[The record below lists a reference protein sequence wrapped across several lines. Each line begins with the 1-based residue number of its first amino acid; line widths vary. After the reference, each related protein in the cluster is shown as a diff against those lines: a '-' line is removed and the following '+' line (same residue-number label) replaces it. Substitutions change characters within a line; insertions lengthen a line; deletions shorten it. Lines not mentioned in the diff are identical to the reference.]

1 MRLRR
6 TTTAALTA
14 GILLACTGPAT
25 ALAEPA
31 LTRANQVQR
40 SLDRLVREAKF
51 PAALA
56 AVSVDGRQRS
66 YAAGVRDRATGAPAV
81 KDSQVRIGS
90 NTKTFVAVAVLQL
103 VAEGKVEL
111 DAPIE
116 RYLPNLVRGKGIDGN
131 HITVRQLLQHTS
143 GLPNYTKHIGVTR
156 FPEFRDRYREPR
168 ELLDIALSHPADF
181 APGTSW
187 SYSNTGYLLA
197 GLLIQRVTG
206 RPVAEVVTTKVIDRA
221 GLRET
226 YWPRVGEMTIRGP
239 HPKGYG
245 LTDSTKPDSP
255 VLDVTV
261 QDTGWGGAA
270 GELVGTPSDLNRFYA
285 ALLGGRLLP
294 PAQLAEMRK
303 TVPAKDFIPGVS
315 YGLGIMRTE
324 LSCGRVAWS
333 HGGDIPGYE
342 TRNGS
347 TEDGRAVSIAVTALP
362 GTFGDPEGSSKRVL
376 DAVDTAL
383 CAS

>member
-31 LTRANQVQR
+31 LNRANPVQR
-40 SLDRLVREAKF
+40 SLDHLVREAKF

-81 KDSQVRIGS
+81 RDSQVRIGS
-90 NTKTFVAVAVLQL
+90 NTKTFIAVAVLQL

-131 HITVRQLLQHTS
+131 QITVRQLLQHTS
-143 GLPNYTKHIGVTR
+143 GLPNYTKHIGVAR

-226 YWPRVGEMTIRGP
+226 YWPRTGEMTIRGA

-261 QDTGWGGAA
+261 QDTGWAGAA

-303 TVPAKDFIPGVS
+303 TVPAKDFVPGVS

-362 GTFGDPEGSSKRVL
+362 GTFGDAEGSSSQVL
-376 DAVDTAL
+376 AAVDTAL